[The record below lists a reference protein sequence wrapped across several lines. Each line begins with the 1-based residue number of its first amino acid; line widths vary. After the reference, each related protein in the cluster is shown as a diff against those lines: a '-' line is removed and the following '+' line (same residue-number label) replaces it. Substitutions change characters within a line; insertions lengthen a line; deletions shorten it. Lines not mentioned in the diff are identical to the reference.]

1 MLKQVVLLVNS
12 LSKWKHNIVGDIML
26 SFLIIKIFFARII
39 DVSLGTYKTL
49 LTVKGKMILPTIIA
63 FIEIII
69 WFYVAREALM
79 INERSFLI
87 PVSYAAGYAVGG
99 LIGSALSNKLIN
111 SVMEV
116 KIYNFNK
123 KIIDYLNENKID
135 YYHFNKKLIVFY
147 LSKKEDDHKIDKI
160 HEISKNCII
169 YTKEVKK
176 EKLKK
181 CSL

>member
-1 MLKQVVLLVNS
+1 
-12 LSKWKHNIVGDIML
+12 ML
-26 SFLIIKIFFARII
+26 SFLIVKIFFARII

-49 LTVKGKMILPTIIA
+49 LTVKGKMLLPTIIA

-79 INERSFLI
+79 INEKNVLI
-87 PVSYAAGYAVGG
+87 PISYAGGYAIGG

-111 SVMEV
+111 SVMEI

-123 KIIDYLNENKID
+123 KVIDYLKKKKID
-135 YYHFNKKLIVFY
+135 FYSFNKYLIVFY
-147 LSKKEDDHKIDKI
+147 LSKKEDDHTIEKI
-160 HEISKNCII
+160 HELSKKCII

-176 EKLKK
+176 EKNKNNLI
-181 CSL
+181 